1 MHNSHEEYFRKP
13 FGAIKTNGRIKLR
26 FKLRSEKQAV
36 AVSLILWRGGRN
48 VKKLEMTAEK
58 KEGILH
64 TYSIEIGAPNE
75 SDLIWYYFM
84 IEDEEGIYFY
94 GNNEKKLGGI
104 GKLYQINA
112 IPYQITVYNEMLKTP
127 QWFKEAIIY
136 QIFPDRFYNGNENK
150 EVSNPKKNSFIYA
163 NWGDKPLYI
172 KDENGR
178 IVRWEFFGGNL
189 LGIIKKLD
197 YLKDLGINTIYL
209 NPIFEA
215 RSNHRYDT
223 ADYKKIEPMLGDN
236 NVFEDLCKL
245 AKEKGINII
254 LDGVFNHT
262 GCDSIYFNRE
272 NTYEELGAYQSK
284 ESKYYSWFN
293 FKKHPDEYES
303 WWGVDDLPN
312 VNEDNEDYKNFIIH
326 DNDSVIK
333 KWIKL
338 GAKGWRLDVVDELP
352 EKFVKAIWSE
362 MKALDDETVLIG
374 EVWEDASNKMSY
386 GKTRKYAMGGELDS
400 VMNYPFRSAI
410 IDFIVGKIDAQGFKL
425 QLMTLKENYPTEFFY
440 SAMNLIGSHDRARVM
455 TLLGEAPTSKNMS
468 TIEKTKFELSDDKRC
483 LAIDRMKLAVAMQMT
498 LPGVPS
504 IYYGDE
510 VGMEGYEDP
519 WNRGAFPW
527 MGGNKELLA
536 WHKKMIELRK
546 ENSVFISGTW
556 NTLYD
561 EDDVIVYAREI
572 KDNKDVFGIS
582 KKNQLAIV
590 ALNTNKEKACE
601 IIVDVSNYSLE
612 KMRSIYGEGEI
623 IVVDEGKLKLNIKR
637 LGVVIVLSN

>member
-1 MHNSHEEYFRKP
+1 
-13 FGAIKTNGRIKLR
+13 
-26 FKLRSEKQAV
+26 
-36 AVSLILWRGGRN
+36 
-48 VKKLEMTAEK
+48 
-58 KEGILH
+58 
-64 TYSIEIGAPNE
+64 
-75 SDLIWYYFM
+75 
-84 IEDEEGIYFY
+84 
-94 GNNEKKLGGI
+94 
-104 GKLYQINA
+104 
-112 IPYQITVYNEMLKTP
+112 
-127 QWFKEAIIY
+127 
-136 QIFPDRFYNGNENK
+136 
-150 EVSNPKKNSFIYA
+150 
-163 NWGDKPLYI
+163 
-172 KDENGR
+172 
-178 IVRWEFFGGNL
+178 
-189 LGIIKKLD
+189 
-197 YLKDLGINTIYL
+197 
-209 NPIFEA
+209 
-215 RSNHRYDT
+215 
-223 ADYKKIEPMLGDN
+223 
-236 NVFEDLCKL
+236 
-245 AKEKGINII
+245 
-254 LDGVFNHT
+254 
-262 GCDSIYFNRE
+262 FNRE

-293 FKKHPDEYES
+293 FKNHPDEYES

-312 VNEDNEDYKNFIIH
+312 VNEDNEEYKNFIIY

-455 TLLGEAPTSKNMS
+455 TLLGEAPTSKDMS

-637 LGVVIVLSN
+637 LGLVIVFSN